1 MCTIIETLHND
12 GIHLSA
18 PSQSGIYKAV
28 YREAEKLKLNLKE
41 NLKNDSWCLHFDRKI
56 LNNKE
61 HKEVVLKNEFKE
73 VRLSILALPN
83 GQAKTFR
90 LHNDVIH
97 LSAKNY
103 CFSNSRSFD

>member
-1 MCTIIETLHND
+1 L
-12 GIHLSA
+12 
-18 PSQSGIYKAV
+18 
-28 YREAEKLKLNLKE
+28 
-41 NLKNDSWCLHFDRKI
+41 CLHFDRKI

-97 LSAKNY
+97 LSAPSQSGIYKAVYREAEKLKLNLKE
-103 CFSNSRSFD
+103 NL